1 MTPKVSICV
10 QTYQHAGF
18 IEQCLDGLL
27 SQKTDFPF
35 EILLGED
42 CSTDGTREICE
53 NYARGNP
60 DRIRLFLHARENNI
74 SINGKPSGRYNF
86 LNNLKNVRGK
96 YFAICEGD
104 DYWSDEHKLQIQH
117 DFMESNTEYALC
129 FHGVD
134 ILGNG
139 GSTQSHIEPGKSD
152 TTSIT
157 DLARKNYIYTCSC
170 FYRNHLPES
179 FPASLMYV
187 PFFDYVLHLY
197 TAQYGKI
204 KYLDRNMAVY
214 RVHDSGL
221 WSSLERSE
229 QLSSLLTALGALQEY
244 FTSNSDVLAELGKQK
259 AEACMELA
267 ACYEASADNKELSDS
282 LELIGSL
289 PPQSIVDLFSE
300 YRGKLR
306 QYNDLYYRN
315 IKLEHVLGRILRH
328 PVSGSVIRLLAAI
341 KNDKTFGKP

>member
-42 CSTDGTREICE
+42 CSTDGTREICKD
-53 NYARGNP
+53 YALENP
-60 DRIRLFLHARENNI
+60 DKIRLFLHERENNI

-104 DYWSDEHKLQIQH
+104 DYWNDEHKLQIQH
-117 DFMESNTEYALC
+117 DFMESNTDYAIC
-129 FHGVD
+129 FHEVN
-134 ILGNG
+134 ILSNG
-139 GSTQSHIEPGKSD
+139 QFTRSHIEPDKYD
-152 TTSIT
+152 TSLIT

-179 FPASLMYV
+179 FPALLMYV

-197 TAQYGKI
+197 TSQYGKI
-204 KYLDRNMAVY
+204 KYLARNMAVY
-214 RVHDSGL
+214 RMHDSGL
-221 WSSLERSE
+221 WSSLKRSE
-229 QLSSLLTALGALQEY
+229 QLSSLLPAIGALQE
-244 FTSNSDVLAELGKQK
+244 FFSSNDDVLSELGKQK

-267 ACYEASADNKELSDS
+267 ACCGSGADGEDLSDS
-282 LELIGSL
+282 LDLIGSL
-289 PPQSIVDLFSE
+289 PPQSIADLFSE

-306 QYNDLYYRN
+306 QYNDLYYQN